1 MPASVPKNGDTVLHL
16 LFADHLND
24 KTFFSYGM
32 AQIMFLILLPYL
44 SKKKATNIST
54 IST

>member
-1 MPASVPKNGDTVLHL
+1 MSTNSKNSGETVLHL
-16 LFADHLND
+16 IFADHLND
-24 KTFFSYGM
+24 KTFFSYGL

-54 IST
+54 ISA